1 MHILIRHMCSN
12 TVYAWDLGCSTMVSK
27 EMQPVTGSILDI
39 QSISNL
45 FEENNSKS
53 RIFDRRIKQ
62 SIKRKIEERT
72 YHNVPPPVKKE
83 IQMMYCTY
91 SVHSV

>member
-1 MHILIRHMCSN
+1 
-12 TVYAWDLGCSTMVSK
+12 MVSK

-72 YHNVPPPVKKE
+72 
-83 IQMMYCTY
+83 
-91 SVHSV
+91 